1 MKHRSRTNRQN
12 KNDGWDGRK
21 SAAAAALTL
30 AHTLNSQLSLSHTL
44 RDNSA
49 DVDVAVAALYNTVT
63 FVLFIFSFR
72 LLAWRFLIARI
83 SFHFISISFRFRQR
97 AHSLSL
103 SLSISLGRILRYE
116 HRTRLH
122 IAHIQRTH
130 RQSRWLA
137 TNKHEWA
144 SASYLH
150 ICVVCVPV
158 CAWEWALPSS
168 SHSLTPMADVA
179 YIYKWQLFCISVRW
193 LPFFVSLC

>member
-21 SAAAAALTL
+21 SAAAAATLTL

-83 SFHFISISFRFRQR
+83 SFHFISVSFRFRQR

-103 SLSISLGRILRYE
+103 FLCLSPSFAYCATSIAYAYTLHTYNVHTDRAGGLQPINMSERQRRIYIFALYVCLCVPESE
-116 HRTRLH
+116 HCPV
-122 IAHIQRTH
+122 ARTH
-130 RQSRWLA
+130 
-137 TNKHEWA
+137 
-144 SASYLH
+144 
-150 ICVVCVPV
+150 
-158 CAWEWALPSS
+158 
-168 SHSLTPMADVA
+168 SLQWPT
-179 YIYKWQLFCISVRW
+179 
-193 LPFFVSLC
+193 SLI